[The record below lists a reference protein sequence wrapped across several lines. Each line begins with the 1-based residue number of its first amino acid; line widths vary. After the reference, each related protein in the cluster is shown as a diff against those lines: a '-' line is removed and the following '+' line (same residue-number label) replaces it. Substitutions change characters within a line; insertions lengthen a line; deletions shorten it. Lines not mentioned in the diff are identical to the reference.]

1 MKRTLMIIA
10 GLIAGVAF
18 ATNSYAQQASL
29 VQDQNPR
36 YEIAQAKYMSMSDS
50 LTRDQGTT
58 IQNTYKAYD
67 WYEAREE
74 RRKLRRERNYESSL
88 YSYPYYGNSYFYPS
102 LNFGWGHRH
111 NNHWGYY
118 GSGFGW

>member
-10 GLIAGVAF
+10 GLIAGV
-18 ATNSYAQQASL
+18 TYSYGQQASL

-36 YEIAQAKYMSMSDS
+36 YEVARAKYMNMSDS

-58 IQNTYKAYD
+58 VQNAYKAYD

-88 YSYPYYGNSYFYPS
+88 YSYPYYGNSYYYPS
-102 LNFGWGHRH
+102 LNFGWGRRY
-111 NNHWGYY
+111 NSHWGYY
-118 GSGFGW
+118 RTGWGW